1 MNDLRSAFRRLVKS
15 PGFTLAAL
23 LTLALGIGLNTAV
36 FSLVN
41 PILFRPLPVRDPG
54 RLVFLSQMKS
64 SQGEATRSRLNIAY
78 PDYLDWRAQNRV
90 FEDVGVFQSA
100 SWTVTGRG
108 APERVRGE
116 AISAT
121 LFSMLG
127 IPPWLGRDFREGEDL
142 PGAEPVVLLSHG
154 YWQRRFGRD
163 TNIVTQNLN
172 LNGKSHA
179 VVGVMPSGFRFP
191 EEADIWVPLVV
202 EAPEQWR
209 GSHSCNGIA
218 RLKPRITLEQARADL
233 NRISR
238 ALEAEHPDANAGV
251 SATVQPLREEAI
263 QQFVLMSW
271 LLLGA
276 VGFVLAVACANVA
289 NMSLSR
295 ALGRQREWAVRLS
308 LGSSPWRLTR
318 FVLAESFLLA
328 MAGGILGLVF
338 SDWGLAVALAAVP
351 GEVPFWL
358 DFSLDHR
365 VLLFTL
371 GAVIVSCLVSGVAP
385 AWHASR
391 TDPIENLRSGSP
403 GGGDKPSRVRLRGI
417 LVAAEVALAL
427 VLLGGT
433 LAMLRT
439 FWNLQRADPG
449 FNPRDVLTFSVAVW
463 QDKFAESTRR
473 ITFFRELRERV
484 AGIPGV
490 KGAAAVSNLP
500 MSGNNWGQ
508 AFYLE
513 GQPELAPSQMPFGNM
528 RVVTPGY
535 FRTMEIPLLR
545 GRDFDETDQPTS
557 RPVVIIDETFA
568 RQYFPNENPL
578 GRRLKLTFIKDK
590 WWEIVGVAGAV
601 KHYGFFGD
609 EIRLGFY
616 FPFTQLSVSSMTLV
630 LKAEKSSAPGLLA
643 AAQHE
648 VRQLDREVVVASP
661 RLMQDLISRSY
672 WQIPLIGKLLALFA
686 LLALVLASVGIAAVV
701 SYAVSRRT
709 HEIGVRLALGASKP
723 EVVRLLLKEGFR
735 LTLAGIGIGLGA
747 SWGLLRVL
755 ERELYGVSASDPRHY
770 LLLALVLG
778 IVAMIACYLP
788 ARRAAKVDPLEA
800 LRYE

>member
-1 MNDLRSAFRRLVKS
+1 MNDLRLACRMLVKS
-15 PGFTLAAL
+15 PGFTLAAI
-23 LTLALGIGLNTAV
+23 LTLALGTGLNTAV

-41 PILFRPLPVRDPG
+41 PVLFRPLPVRDPS

-90 FEDVGVFQSA
+90 FEDVGVFQNA
-100 SWTVTGRG
+100 SWTVTGLCD
-108 APERVRGE
+108 PERVRG
-116 AISAT
+116 ATISAT
-121 LFSMLG
+121 LFSVLG
-127 IPPWLGRDFREGEDL
+127 ISPWLGRDFREGEDR
-142 PGAEPVVLLSHG
+142 PGAEPVVLLSQG
-154 YWQRRFGRD
+154 YWQRRFGGD
-163 TNIVTQNLN
+163 TNMVTQTLN

-179 VVGVMPSGFRFP
+179 VVGVMPPGFRFP
-191 EEADIWVPLVV
+191 EEAEIWVPLVV

-209 GSHSCNGIA
+209 GSHSYNGVA
-218 RLKPRITLEQARADL
+218 RLKPRVTLEQAQADL

-238 ALEAEHPDANAGV
+238 ALEAEHPEANAGV
-251 SATVQPLREEAI
+251 SAAVRSLREEAI
-263 QQFVLMSW
+263 QEFVLMSW

-295 ALGRQREWAVRLS
+295 ALGRQREWAIRLS
-308 LGSSPWRLTR
+308 LGSSPWRLAR

-328 MAGGILGLVF
+328 IAGGVLGLVL
-338 SDWGLAVALAAVP
+338 SNWGLAVALAGVP

-365 VLLFTL
+365 VLLFTF

-385 AWHASR
+385 AWHAAR
-391 TDPIENLRSGSP
+391 TDPVENLRSGSP
-403 GGGDKPSRVRLRGI
+403 GAGEKPRCVRLRGI
-417 LVAAEVALAL
+417 LVAAEVALAVL
-427 VLLGGT
+427 LLGGT

-439 FWNLQRADPG
+439 FWNLQRANPG

-463 QDKFAESTRR
+463 QDKFAASTRR
-473 ITFFRELRERV
+473 IGFFRELQGRV
-484 AGIPGV
+484 AAIPGV
-490 KGAAAVSNLP
+490 KAAAAVSNLP
-500 MSGNNWGQ
+500 MSGNTWGQ

-513 GQPELAPSQMPFGNM
+513 GQTELAPSRMPFGNV
-528 RVVTPGY
+528 RVVTPDY
-535 FRTMEIPLLR
+535 FRTMEIPLLC

-557 RPVVIIDETFA
+557 RLVVIIDEAFA
-568 RQYFPNENPL
+568 RLYFPNENPI
-578 GRRLKLTFIKDK
+578 GRRLKLTFIKDR
-590 WWEIVGVAGAV
+590 WWEIVGVAGDV

-630 LKAEKSSAPGLLA
+630 LKAEKSGAPDLLA
-643 AAQHE
+643 AARHE
-648 VRQLDREVVVASP
+648 VRQLDRDVVVASP
-661 RLMQDLISRSY
+661 GLMQDLISRSY
-672 WQIPLIGKLLALFA
+672 WKIPLIGKLLAIFA

-709 HEIGVRLALGASKP
+709 HEIGVRLALGASKL

-735 LTLAGIGIGLGA
+735 LTQAGIWIGLMA

-755 ERELYGVSASDPRHY
+755 ESELYGVRASDPRQY

-788 ARRAAKVDPLEA
+788 ARRAAKVDPIVA
-800 LRYE
+800 LRWE